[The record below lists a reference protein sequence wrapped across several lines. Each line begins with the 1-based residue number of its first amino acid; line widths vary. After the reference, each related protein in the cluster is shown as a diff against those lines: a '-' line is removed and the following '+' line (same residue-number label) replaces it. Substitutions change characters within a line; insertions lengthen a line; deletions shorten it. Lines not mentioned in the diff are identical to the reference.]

1 MQMWSEIGIYVFLLR
16 SLQNLFFFFKLELI
30 FSNTKELY
38 QMLMLCMP

>member
-1 MQMWSEIGIYVFLLR
+1 MQMWSEIGIYVFILR
-16 SLQNLFFFFKLELI
+16 SLQNLFFLKLELI